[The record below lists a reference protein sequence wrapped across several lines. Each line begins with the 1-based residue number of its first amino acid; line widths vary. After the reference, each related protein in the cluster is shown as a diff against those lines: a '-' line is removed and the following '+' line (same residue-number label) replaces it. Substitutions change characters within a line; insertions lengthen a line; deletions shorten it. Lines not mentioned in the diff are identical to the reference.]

1 MSKYSEKGKN
11 GTAVLYGH
19 MEYILSVGTNIGDRK
34 ANIDRCIDCINLL
47 PYTDVVNQSKIYET
61 EPVGY
66 ARQENFYNIILKVE
80 SIFEPHEMLGAC
92 LGIEAGFGRLRT
104 VRYGPGIIDVDIIF
118 AENGR
123 VESRNLLIPHP
134 RYSERRFI
142 LEPLLDLFPDGI
154 VYGTDIKPFIE
165 RLEGQDIMALDI

>member
-1 MSKYSEKGKN
+1 
-11 GTAVLYGH
+11 
-19 MEYILSVGTNIGDRK
+19 MEYVISVGTNLGDREE
-34 ANIDRCIDCINLL
+34 NIKKCIDAINLL
-47 PYTDVVNQSKIYET
+47 PYTDVINQSAVYET

-66 ARQENFYNIILKVE
+66 ARQQNFYNIILLVE

-104 VRYGPGIIDVDIIF
+104 VRFGPRIIDIDIIF
-118 AENGR
+118 AEDEII
-123 VESRNLLIPHP
+123 ESRNLIVPHP

-142 LEPLLDLFPDGI
+142 LEPLLDIFPDGI

-165 RLEGQDIMALDI
+165 KIEGQEIKKI

>member
-1 MSKYSEKGKN
+1 
-11 GTAVLYGH
+11 
-19 MEYILSVGTNIGDRK
+19 MEYVISVGTNLGDREE
-34 ANIDRCIDCINLL
+34 NIKKCIDAINLL
-47 PYTDVVNQSKIYET
+47 PYTDVVNQSAVYET

-66 ARQENFYNIILKVE
+66 ARQQNFYNIILLVE

-104 VRYGPGIIDVDIIF
+104 VRFGPRIIDIDIIF
-118 AENGR
+118 AEDETI
-123 VESRNLLIPHP
+123 ESRNLIVPHP

-142 LEPLLDLFPDGI
+142 LEPLLDIFPDGI

-165 RLEGQDIMALDI
+165 KIEGQEIKKI

>member
-1 MSKYSEKGKN
+1 MFRYSEKGKI
-11 GTAVLYGH
+11 TAKPCYSV
-19 MEYILSVGTNIGDRK
+19 MEYILSVGTNIGDRM
-34 ANIDRCIDCINLL
+34 ANIEKCIDSINLL
-47 PYTDVVNQSKIYET
+47 PYTDVIDQSRIYET

-104 VRYGPGIIDVDIIF
+104 VRFGPRIIDIDVIF
-118 AENGR
+118 AENEK
-123 VESRNLLIPHP
+123 VESRNLLVPHP

-142 LEPLLDLFPDGI
+142 LEPLLDLFPDGM

-165 RLEGQDIMALDI
+165 KLKGQEIIPLDL